1 MYMYI
6 TYRRMSEYRSIPWKE
21 WTEAPQGAEVYC
33 FQGMERYE
41 DICLYKIH
49 TTTTS
54 VYVMHKFIAIYYK

>member
-1 MYMYI
+1 
-6 TYRRMSEYRSIPWKE
+6 MSEYRSIPWKE

-49 TTTTS
+49 PPTTTTTL
-54 VYVMHKFIAIYYK
+54 VYVNNA